1 MWFLSR
7 AARSGV
13 KSIESVDV
21 GPEEARLRRWVERI
35 AVPRHR
41 RANAYA
47 NAWVQREVADEL
59 ERQGYDVRI
68 QGVFD
73 NVVALPPRRSGPLT
87 LVTAHYDS
95 VPHCPGA
102 DDNAS
107 GVAVMLECARVL
119 ASSRTGADNVGFV
132 AFNAEEDGLLGSRD
146 FVANGLSAL
155 GGEVRNTHVLE
166 MVGFRAAA
174 KAQRSPFP
182 WTPRALAIPD
192 FIGVLTKGRS
202 NAISDR
208 AVRSAAAR
216 DLRVVAAKT
225 WGPLHRVLPDLARSD
240 HFPFWNAGLPAALW
254 TDTANFRNPHYHR
267 PSDTPETLDYGFM
280 RDVAELLCAV
290 CRED

>member
-1 MWFLSR
+1 MWFLERELRSDGKGNETAR
-7 AARSGV
+7 AEV
-13 KSIESVDV
+13 V
-21 GPEEARLRRWVERI
+21 PEEARLRRWVARL

-41 RANAYA
+41 FANAHT
-47 NAWVQREVADEL
+47 NAWVQTELAHEL
-59 ERQGYDVRI
+59 ERHGYDVRI

-73 NVVALPPRRSGPLT
+73 NVVALPARRKGPLT

-95 VPHCPGA
+95 IPDCPGA

-107 GVAVMLECARVL
+107 GVAVMLECARVF
-119 ASSRTGADNVGFV
+119 ASSGTRDVGFV

-146 FVANGLSAL
+146 FVANGLSSL

-174 KAQRSPFP
+174 TAQRSPLP
-182 WTPRALAIPD
+182 WTPKALAIPD

-208 AVRSAAAR
+208 AVRSPAAR
-216 DLRVVAAKT
+216 ALRVVAAKT

-267 PSDTPETLDYGFM
+267 PTDTPETLDYGFM